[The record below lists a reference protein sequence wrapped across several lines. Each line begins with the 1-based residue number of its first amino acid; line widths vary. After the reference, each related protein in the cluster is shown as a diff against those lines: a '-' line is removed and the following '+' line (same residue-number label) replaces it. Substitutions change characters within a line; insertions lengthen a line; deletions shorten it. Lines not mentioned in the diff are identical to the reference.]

1 MMVPLPYYLTLMKFV
16 LKFFHKVAQKALQI
30 PKKAGDGVLI
40 IRNLFIRKSQLLR
53 NLVTEKCRNEA
64 HFCIPFLMI
73 DPK

>member
-53 NLVTEKCRNEA
+53 NLVTEKMQERGT
-64 HFCIPFLMI
+64 FLHPVP
-73 DPK
+73 DDRS